1 MLELFAKFILYASGL
16 IVKWHVKSV
25 NSLSAQS
32 TQQLKLFNKISNF
45 LRELKCSDNENNSPP
60 IGLLETE
67 YLHPG
72 FFQGSKGIPVNALS

>member
-32 TQQLKLFNKISNF
+32 TQQLKLSNKISNF
-45 LRELKCSDNENNSPP
+45 LRAQMFRQRNNSPP

-72 FFQGSKGIPVNALS
+72 FFQGSKGIPAKAIS